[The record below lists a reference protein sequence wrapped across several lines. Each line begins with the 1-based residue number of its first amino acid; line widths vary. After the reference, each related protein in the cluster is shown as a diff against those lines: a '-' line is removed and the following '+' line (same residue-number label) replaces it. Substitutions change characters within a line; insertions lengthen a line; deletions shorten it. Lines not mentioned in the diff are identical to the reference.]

1 MCNPS
6 KHTYSMLWK
15 RRTIMKKI
23 LSIILSGVCAL
34 GAGLCLTSC
43 QKNETAY
50 NAEYTFDKITFSKS
64 DTLKIEDLSTFI
76 PSISLSEPIGTIKE
90 FEDFLCDNIDTYSI
104 VRNNNGVNE
113 RISLAPKYHSIFVKT
128 DEIIMVGIMKEGSV
142 VYEEYTYTKK
152 NYGGSIVYLTD
163 NEIFTFSNNTMT
175 YDFSFPLEPS
185 NSFVVIY
192 NYKH

>member
-1 MCNPS
+1 
-6 KHTYSMLWK
+6 
-15 RRTIMKKI
+15 MKKI

-43 QKNETAY
+43 QKNEAVY

-76 PSISLSEPIGTIKE
+76 PSSIMLGGKAVKTIKD
-90 FEDFLCDNIDTYSI
+90 FENLLRDNLDRYSI
-104 VRNNNGVNE
+104 EQNINGRNE
-113 RISLAPKYHSIFVKT
+113 RVYLAPKYHSIIVKT
-128 DEIIMVGIMKEGSV
+128 DEIISVGIMKDGV
-142 VYEEYTYTKK
+142 VEYKEYTYTRKAYT
-152 NYGGSIVYLTD
+152 NSTVYLTD

-185 NSFVVIY
+185 NSFVVVY
-192 NYKH
+192 NYKA